1 MTEQSAPSFKLWW
14 LSINTNRDCLL
25 FMIPYRF
32 IPVDKRVILHVMLD
46 GFIFLLTRLSPTII
60 VRLKLSTPDSIYNQR
75 VNALNDISNIL
86 GSLLAILQQISIIGE
101 AKLLVLCA

>member
-46 GFIFLLTRLSPTII
+46 GFIFFTNTSKSHYNSAAQTI
-60 VRLKLSTPDSIYNQR
+60 Y
-75 VNALNDISNIL
+75 A
-86 GSLLAILQQISIIGE
+86 
-101 AKLLVLCA
+101 